1 MSEAVRCDG
10 VDFAYNGTRVLQD
23 VTFGV
28 AAGEFIGLIG
38 ANGSGKSTLLRLLLG
53 MLTPTAGRIEVLGQ
67 APLAAVRGGFVGYV
81 PQRDARASSTPL
93 SAYDVVLLGR
103 AGCVG
108 LGRRPRVADREL
120 ARAALVEVG
129 AGDFATAS
137 FGQLSGG
144 QQRLVL
150 VARALVQEPALLLL
164 DEADTG
170 LDERHRT
177 EVYHLLNAR
186 RQRTGMT
193 IVAISH
199 QFDLLSTVV
208 DSALALRD
216 GRAIDWCPEHM
227 THALAAHEAGA

>member
-103 AGCVG
+103 ARCVG
-108 LGRRPRVADREL
+108 LGRRPRAAD
-120 ARAALVEVG
+120 
-129 AGDFATAS
+129 
-137 FGQLSGG
+137 
-144 QQRLVL
+144 
-150 VARALVQEPALLLL
+150 
-164 DEADTG
+164 
-170 LDERHRT
+170 
-177 EVYHLLNAR
+177 
-186 RQRTGMT
+186 
-193 IVAISH
+193 
-199 QFDLLSTVV
+199 
-208 DSALALRD
+208 
-216 GRAIDWCPEHM
+216 
-227 THALAAHEAGA
+227 